1 MPVSN
6 PSAGAAATAQPPDIQ
21 QLVALLGSL
30 MPLLLRFQSQ
40 TLAQP
45 FPSGPGHIGLGN
57 FGFGNFGIGSIGPDP
72 IGFGNIAGLG
82 NIPMANP
89 ALDHQA
95 AVNLVADI
103 TADSL
108 RNLSTYLEANVGPHP
123 ALQPCVPIVTQAARS
138 FAAQGYAQAFDLV
151 WQAYRLIATI
161 RAADPQ
167 IPPLRAGG
175 QTISSDSTAIH

>member
-6 PSAGAAATAQPPDIQ
+6 PSAAAAGSQPPAPELQ

-40 TLAQP
+40 TLEQP
-45 FPSGPGHIGLGN
+45 FPAGQFQPGPFQANVGN
-57 FGFGNFGIGSIGPDP
+57 FLVP
-72 IGFGNIAGLG
+72 
-82 NIPMANP
+82 NP

-95 AVNLVADI
+95 AASLVADI

-108 RNLSTYLEANVGPHP
+108 RNLSNYLESHVGAHP
-123 ALQPCVPIVTQAARS
+123 RLESCVPVVTQAARA
-138 FAAQGYAQAFDLV
+138 FAARDHAQAFNMIWLV
-151 WQAYRLIATI
+151 YRLIATI
-161 RAADPQ
+161 RAIDPQ

-175 QTISSDSTAIH
+175 QGFPADPTASIH

>member
-1 MPVSN
+1 MPVPN
-6 PSAGAAATAQPPDIQ
+6 PSPAAATAQPPDIQ

-30 MPLLLRFQSQ
+30 MPLLLRFQLQ
-40 TLAQP
+40 TLEPP
-45 FPSGPGHIGLGN
+45 FPAVPGQIGLGQIGLGN
-57 FGFGNFGIGSIGPDP
+57 FGFGNFGSGQIGL
-72 IGFGNIAGLG
+72 GNIPGFG

-95 AVNLVADI
+95 AANLVADI

-108 RNLSTYLEANVGPHP
+108 RNLSTYLEANVGSHP
-123 ALQPCVPIVTQAARS
+123 ALQTCIPIVTQAARS
-138 FAAQGYAQAFDLV
+138 FAAHGYAQAFDLV

-167 IPPLRAGG
+167 IPPLRASG
-175 QTISSDSTAIH
+175 QTIPTDPTASLH